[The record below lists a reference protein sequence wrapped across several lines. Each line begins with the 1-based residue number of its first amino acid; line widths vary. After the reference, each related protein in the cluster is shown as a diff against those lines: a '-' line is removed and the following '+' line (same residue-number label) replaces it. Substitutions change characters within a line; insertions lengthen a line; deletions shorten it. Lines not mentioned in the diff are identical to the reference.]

1 MVGEMSHVEIIGPTD
16 LFDSA
21 LDATQQA
28 GILHIEE
35 IPLAEYGERGVLHRI
50 QLSESQADEI

>member
-1 MVGEMSHVEIIGPTD
+1 MSHVEIIGPTD